1 MTNTARRHM
10 IGLVAT
16 TRCTSCSMADET
28 LLHVLRDYQYA
39 EVVWAY

>member
-1 MTNTARRHM
+1 MTNIARRHM
-10 IGLVAT
+10 IDLVAT
-16 TRCTSCSMADET
+16 TRCTSCTTADET